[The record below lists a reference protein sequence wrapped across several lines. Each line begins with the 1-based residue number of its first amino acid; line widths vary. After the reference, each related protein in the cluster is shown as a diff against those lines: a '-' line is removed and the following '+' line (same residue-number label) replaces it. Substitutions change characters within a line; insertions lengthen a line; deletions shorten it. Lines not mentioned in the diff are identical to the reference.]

1 MPFLTNIEIEHYRGF
16 YSRRQIAPA
25 VPNDNNGS
33 GLTVLVGPN
42 NSGKSTVINAIRS
55 VARGPRQIDVEHR
68 HLDHPL
74 VLALTNDSQQKKV
87 ITNPDLGAT
96 TVLEGELNF
105 FPSDNDI
112 RIVPSRRAWNP
123 YTGTDRMVER
133 DYWSRQIQIEEQD
146 NFLVSRV
153 AVFSKD
159 ERKRFTDLL
168 SELLPQIDKW
178 RIELSRGQTFIQ
190 YETQSG
196 ARHAAD
202 LFGDGMASI
211 FRIALSLFDSA
222 AGKI

>member
-112 RIVPSRRAWNP
+112 RIVPSSPYISHYLCMIGQICEEACLLFCRRGTPWRLETRECLNDIWLRKSRSGLGGPGGDAAW
-123 YTGTDRMVER
+123 
-133 DYWSRQIQIEEQD
+133 
-146 NFLVSRV
+146 V
-153 AVFSKD
+153 A
-159 ERKRFTDLL
+159 RC
-168 SELLPQIDKW
+168 
-178 RIELSRGQTFIQ
+178 
-190 YETQSG
+190 
-196 ARHAAD
+196 
-202 LFGDGMASI
+202 
-211 FRIALSLFDSA
+211 
-222 AGKI
+222 